1 MLGRES
7 SGWFGLLSVMCRL
20 EVEALRIAARDEVED
35 DVDVEACTMMLR
47 VTGSRLNWTPAQARG
62 PPRLPSVGPSDVRTT
77 PARDQHFLGCVR

>member
-35 DVDVEACTMMLR
+35 DVDVEACTMML
-47 VTGSRLNWTPAQARG
+47 
-62 PPRLPSVGPSDVRTT
+62 
-77 PARDQHFLGCVR
+77 